1 MKEELNVNVV
11 EETTPT
17 VSTAYL
23 VKEDDGVYLVDN
35 GVKGE
40 QPVPITKDGI
50 CYQLPANS
58 SNRKWYNIKKA
69 DKEFETAGADGIY
82 LTYKASVK
90 IGARGA
96 KLPNEKL
103 IAYLNEEDKAEYEAI
118 ITRAREAMAADK
130 AKPMTELEKA
140 ERKAAKAREA
150 YEKLLAEAANGG
162 NN

>member
-1 MKEELNVNVV
+1 MKEIIENAV
-11 EETTPT
+11 EETAII
-17 VSTAYL
+17 STAYL

-35 GVKGE
+35 GVKSE
-40 QPVPITKDGI
+40 QPVPITKDEI
-50 CYQLPANS
+50 CYALPANS

-69 DKEFETAGADGIY
+69 DKEFETAGPDGIY
-82 LTYKASVK
+82 LTYKASIK
-90 IGARGA
+90 LGSQGN

-103 IAYLNEEDKAEYEAI
+103 IAYLDEADRAEYEAI
-118 ITRAREAMAADK
+118 IGRAREAMLADK

-140 ERKAAKAREA
+140 QAKAAKAQAA